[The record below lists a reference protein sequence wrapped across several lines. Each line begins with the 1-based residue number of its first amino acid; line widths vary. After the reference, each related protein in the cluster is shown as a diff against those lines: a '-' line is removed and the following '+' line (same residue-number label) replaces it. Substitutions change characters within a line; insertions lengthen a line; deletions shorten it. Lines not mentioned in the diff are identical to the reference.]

1 MLDNT
6 LEDLKARRRQW
17 EVVADTDGNVISD
30 ANKDKGR
37 AEVRRLTALIAEV
50 EAAQA
55 LLSGDVGDMSIL
67 FLSSLRD
74 EKHAEVKRLDVMSEG
89 AEKGSA
95 SRVEM
100 AAASQK
106 ALNLARVLDLAIPT
120 LAAIAKQRRV
130 KHRRRGSHYA
140 VVAEDG
146 MVQTERPLRDT
157 DTVVIYRDRDT
168 GRHFVRPPEEFAD
181 GRFEGA

>member
-1 MLDNT
+1 
-6 LEDLKARRRQW
+6 
-17 EVVADTDGNVISD
+17 
-30 ANKDKGR
+30 
-37 AEVRRLTALIAEV
+37 
-50 EAAQA
+50 
-55 LLSGDVGDMSIL
+55 
-67 FLSSLRD
+67 
-74 EKHAEVKRLDVMSEG
+74 
-89 AEKGSA
+89 
-95 SRVEM
+95 M